1 MSNHTPGP
9 WAVGQTVNNFV
20 QIVAPEYRTLTDADH
35 VVCELREWRQPRCD
49 DNAKLIAAAPELL
62 AALKALLD
70 AQVCR
75 DGGKDCA
82 VCEDAYAAI
91 AKAEGRGE

>member
-1 MSNHTPGP
+1 MAHTPGP
-9 WAVGQTVNNFV
+9 WRHCEDRAGDVLGANGT
-20 QIVAPEYRTLTDADH
+20 P
-35 VVCELREWRQPRCD
+35 VCSVYGESARAEECD
-49 DNAKLIAAAPELL
+49 INQALIRSAPELL

-91 AKAEGRGE
+91 AKADNLVVEEEDE